1 MRIWIAATYKKDRWG
16 ETGKRRD
23 GDARQKEGVSVF
35 PDSPT
40 PRFPDAVTP
49 PIWRLPADRGFTL
62 LELAVVLLIIGLLV
76 TVAVPRFTDLTGTRL
91 ESSAR
96 RLAALVRYL
105 SGEAAFRSHLYRLH
119 YDLDQQSYWVTVLT
133 TAQNAAE
140 FITDDAPLSR
150 PVQLP
155 PSIVFADVQVP
166 DVGRVNR
173 GQVYTHF
180 YPHGY
185 IDPTVIHL
193 RDQSSRVLTVVIP
206 SLTGEAQIY
215 EGYVEPFHMGARD

>member
-1 MRIWIAATYKKDRWG
+1 MRIWIAATSRELEAGGWRLVSFLSRSFK
-16 ETGKRRD
+16 
-23 GDARQKEGVSVF
+23 ARISVF
-35 PDSPT
+35 ASQAASRKPQ
-40 PRFPDAVTP
+40 A
-49 PIWRLPADRGFTL
+49 AKNAGFTL
-62 LELAVVLLIIGLLV
+62 LELAVVLLIVGLLI
-76 TVAVPRFTDLTGTRL
+76 TVAVPRFPDLTGARL

-133 TAQNAAE
+133 TVQDTAE
-140 FITDDAPLSR
+140 FIVDEAPLSR

-155 PSIVFADVQVP
+155 PSIMFADVRVP

-206 SLTGEAQIY
+206 PLTGEARIY
-215 EGYVEPFHMGARD
+215 EGYVEPFPVGTGD

>member
-1 MRIWIAATYKKDRWG
+1 MWFDLVSFPSRSFKARI
-16 ETGKRRD
+16 
-23 GDARQKEGVSVF
+23 SVF
-35 PDSPT
+35 ASQAASRKPQ
-40 PRFPDAVTP
+40 A
-49 PIWRLPADRGFTL
+49 AKNAGFTL
-62 LELAVVLLIIGLLV
+62 LELTVVLLIVGLLV
-76 TVAVPRFTDLTGTRL
+76 TVAVPRFTDLTGARL

-133 TAQNAAE
+133 AVQDTAE
-140 FITDDAPLSR
+140 FIVDDTPLAR

-155 PSIVFADVQVP
+155 PSIMFADVRVP
-166 DVGRVNR
+166 DVGRVSR

-206 SLTGEAQIY
+206 PLTGEAQIY
-215 EGYVEPFHMGARD
+215 EGYVEPLHVGTRE